1 MLEAF
6 RDASLTKKLM
16 FGFALIACLAAAVG
30 YQGLRGMATMADLLT
45 DLHDRH
51 AVSLAHLRGAHTQ
64 LGQEARMVR
73 NMVIESATGNTAAY
87 ARWTA
92 GYSKYS
98 ASFDKEFESYQDHA
112 SGDGKS
118 RAVDIKAQVE
128 DLRRVEAQVLDL
140 AQQGK
145 AKEASQRLDEARSL
159 SATVDEHV
167 ENLSNEAFTKMDRA
181 ANDALAVY
189 DRSRSFV
196 VGVVVAA
203 FLIALTLGLLL
214 TRAITKPIESAVA
227 AASQIAKGEL
237 PDITPATSQDETG
250 RMISAMRSMVD
261 SLRDTA
267 TSAERIAA
275 GDLTIE
281 VKPWSDKDVLGN
293 SFRKMIDK
301 LSRIIGEIRES
312 ASATSGAA
320 VQVSATSQTLSQGT
334 SEQAV
339 AVEETT
345 ARLEQIRASIKQNA
359 EASRQ
364 MEQMALKGVK
374 DAEESGTAV
383 SDTVHAMKVIAD
395 KISIIEDISYQTNLL
410 ALNAAIEAAR
420 AGDHGKGFAV
430 VAMEVRKLA
439 ERSQTS
445 AKEISSL
452 ALTSVRAAERSG
464 QLLTELVPVIRRTAD
479 LVQSVASASNEQS
492 EGVGQVSQ
500 AMTQVDQITQQNA
513 SSSEELAST
522 AEELATQAE
531 MLTDLVAFFTVA
543 GLEDV
548 RVPRSPHTHDAKWL
562 AHRNGSAAR
571 SPKRPASLGTKANGS
586 ARSASSSD
594 EDFTRF

>member
-1 MLEAF
+1 MLAAF

-16 FGFALIACLAAAVG
+16 FGFVLIASLAAAVG
-30 YQGLRGMATMADLLT
+30 YQGLRGMATMAELLT

-51 AVSLAHLRGAHTQ
+51 AVSLAHLRGANTQ
-64 LGQEARMVR
+64 LVQEARMVR
-73 NMVIESATGNTAAY
+73 NIVIESATGNMGAIPK
-87 ARWTA
+87 WTS

-98 ASFDKEFESYQDHA
+98 AAFDKEFDSYQDHA
-112 SGDGKS
+112 YSDGKS
-118 RAVDIKAQVE
+118 RAADIKTQVE
-128 DLRRVEAQVLDL
+128 DLRRVEAQVIEL

-145 AKEASQRLDEARSL
+145 AKEASQRLDEARTL
-159 SATVDEHV
+159 AGNVDEHV
-167 ENLSNEAFTKMDRA
+167 ENLSNEAFAKMDRA
-181 ANDALAVY
+181 AADAIGVY
-189 DRSRSFV
+189 EKSRSFV
-196 VGVVVAA
+196 LGIVVAA
-203 FLIALTLGLLL
+203 FLVALTLGIML

-237 PDITPATSQDETG
+237 PEVEQATSQDETG
-250 RMISAMRSMVD
+250 RMISAMKAMVD
-261 SLRDTA
+261 SLQDTA
-267 TSAERIAA
+267 TSAERIAS
-275 GDLTIE
+275 GDLTVE
-281 VKPWSDKDVLGN
+281 VKAWSDKDVLGS
-293 SFRKMIDK
+293 SFRKMVDK

-312 ASATSGAA
+312 AAATSGAA

-359 EASRQ
+359 DNSRQ
-364 MEQMALKGVK
+364 MEQMALKGVQ
-374 DAEESGTAV
+374 DAEESGKAV
-383 SDTVHAMKVIAD
+383 ADTVHAMKVIAD

-420 AGDHGKGFAV
+420 AGEHGKGFAV

-464 QLLTELVPVIRRTAD
+464 QLLTELVPAIRRTAD
-479 LVQSVASASNEQS
+479 LVQSVANASNEQS
-492 EGVGQVSQ
+492 DGVGQVSQ
-500 AMTQVDQITQQNA
+500 AMIQVDQITQQNA

-531 MLTDLVAFFTVA
+531 MLTELVAFFTVV

-548 RVPRSPHTHDAKWL
+548 RLPKSPRAHDAKWSAPRGGPAARL
-562 AHRNGSAAR
+562 QKRSVKGNGSV
-571 SPKRPASLGTKANGS
+571 
-586 ARSASSSD
+586 RSASSSD
-594 EDFTRF
+594 DDFTRF